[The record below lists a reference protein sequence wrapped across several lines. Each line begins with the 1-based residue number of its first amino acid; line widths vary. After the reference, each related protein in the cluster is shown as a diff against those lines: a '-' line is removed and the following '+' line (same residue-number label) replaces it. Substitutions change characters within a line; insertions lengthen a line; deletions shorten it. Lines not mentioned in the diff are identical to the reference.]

1 MRRNKISEVPVTMHM
16 ETSRLL
22 TACVTVRKKNR
33 SVELLLQL
41 VEGLSYEQL
50 YKIIIILYL
59 FGDHVANSVNILSLL
74 LTT

>member
-59 FGDHVANSVNILSLL
+59 FSDHVANSVNILSLL